1 VDTGWTQELLGW
13 INAHPGWGAILVF
26 LVAFFESLI
35 LIGILLPGIM
45 ILFGVGALI
54 GLGVLELLP
63 IWIAASTGGILGDS
77 FSYAIGRRY
86 REHLVDIWPFS
97 RYPAVLDRG
106 RAFFRAHGA
115 KSVVSGRFIGPLRP
129 IIPAVA
135 GMLGMKPSR
144 FLAVDIPACIT
155 WAPSFLLP
163 GLLFGASLEVA
174 SEYTGR
180 LTVMLVILMF
190 VLWLTWWI
198 IRSIYEP
205 LATRSAKWLRHAI
218 RWSRRH
224 RVWGRIM
231 RPLLD
236 PSQPEAL
243 SVSMLGVLLVVIF
256 WGSLVLLFLSP
267 FSAQPQALD
276 QAVHD
281 FALSLRNHLMD
292 PVMVAISQLSRWQVP
307 LLSAVALL
315 LWLFGARRQNAAFHW
330 LIAIGGGILIQLL
343 LAWSLRTTPQVME
356 LGNVIVRSPSKA
368 MSLTTVVL
376 VFFAVMVAREVNRR
390 HRQWP
395 YLIAALSLTLLGL
408 ARIYLGLE
416 WFSGALMGVMLGL
429 IWSTVVGIAYRQ
441 RALRPFSGAVVSFI
455 FYGSI
460 FILFSWQ
467 VSEHADQDLDTLQIK
482 LPQSEMQET
491 HWWHSGWQQM
501 PTERT
506 RLISVA
512 SRPFNAQIAVSPER
526 ISSLL
531 VEAGWQR
538 VPESDWTWVLQA
550 LNPEPDEASLPLLGR
565 AYQGRSEALL
575 LRKNPEIEGRLF
587 TVRMWDSGVRL
598 SPGGETLYLGQ
609 FSEEE
614 LVQRFR
620 LFSYWRSTPITATG
634 LTPLREILRSLD
646 QKVVEG
652 ELILLREVQ

>member
-1 VDTGWTQELLGW
+1 
-13 INAHPGWGAILVF
+13 
-26 LVAFFESLI
+26 
-35 LIGILLPGIM
+35 M
-45 ILFGVGALI
+45 
-54 GLGVLELLP
+54 
-63 IWIAASTGGILGDS
+63 
-77 FSYAIGRRY
+77 
-86 REHLVDIWPFS
+86 
-97 RYPAVLDRG
+97 
-106 RAFFRAHGA
+106 
-115 KSVVSGRFIGPLRP
+115 
-129 IIPAVA
+129 
-135 GMLGMKPSR
+135 
-144 FLAVDIPACIT
+144 
-155 WAPSFLLP
+155 
-163 GLLFGASLEVA
+163 
-174 SEYTGR
+174 
-180 LTVMLVILMF
+180 MLVILMF

-429 IWSTVVGIAYRQ
+429 VWSTVVGIAYRQ

-455 FYGSI
+455 FYGSV

-467 VSEHADQDLDTLQIK
+467 VSEHADEDLDTLQIK

-491 HWWHSGWQQM
+491 HWWHAGWQQM
-501 PTERT
+501 PAERT